1 MTPTKQWGYLNLN
14 RNSFYILFPTK
25 VIMSYGKIIS
35 SGLYVRLK
43 GTYSLANRELSNTF
57 E

>member
-43 GTYSLANRELSNTF
+43 GTYSLANRELSNTC